1 MSKRRHI
8 KEAPK
13 QSIDT
18 NILHNRTIDTS
29 RYVNDILSLSQEY
42 RDITQDKIKVLDS
55 IDSEIYSRVRR
66 DVESVDWDSLEKDIA
81 SNSSIYNQ
89 MRAIVP
95 VFIGFQN
102 LAIMS
107 TIPVISRVIEI
118 KPRASVKNGWKIVGQ
133 SDDARVDR
141 LIELKEETDEKY
153 NIANICKEV
162 LRKSLIYGGC
172 YVYYDIFGLNA
183 EQPYNDEA
191 ILQGFYQGIKILD
204 PQRVVPIITDD
215 SVNPLSNYYYEPRYY
230 SIINTPYHM
239 VDASN
244 ILKIVPEPVEP
255 ILRPTYRYFGQSVV
269 QSIYPYAQ
277 SVIDSLME
285 VPQLLKT
292 KRLNVFKTNT
302 VQMFE
307 TQQAFSERMRIMS
320 LTRNNYGQCVIHNGG
335 GDPSLAEDIQQLDTS
350 LSEVAVVIEKLI
362 DSLGM
367 ISGTPVTK
375 ITGNLNKGGL
385 GNTGEFDLETWH
397 ESVREIQQ
405 FLLPV
410 LYRHYDAVYR
420 SYTGEEPPSYT
431 IEFESVNDTTPEEIA
446 QIRNMNADY
455 LQKLSGSGIITD
467 VESRQFLQQEK
478 LSGFNSIDP
487 EALDDIDS
495 PLDDVLGA
503 YTYGEEAEIQ
513 EATGTRDKQDDS
525 EQVPEEFT
533 RNI

>member
-8 KEAPK
+8 KEPPK

-18 NILHNRTIDTS
+18 NIFQNRQLDIS
-29 RYVNDILSLSQEY
+29 RYVNDVLALSESY
-42 RDITQDKIKVLDS
+42 RDITQDKMRVMDGIE
-55 IDSEIYSRVRR
+55 SEIYTRVRR
-66 DVESVDWDSLEKDIA
+66 DVEAVDWGALENEIA
-81 SNSSIYNQ
+81 RNNTIYNQ
-89 MRAIVP
+89 MRSIVP

-118 KPRASVKNGWKIVGQ
+118 KPRASIKNGWKIVGQ
-133 SDDARVDR
+133 SDDIKVDR
-141 LIELKEETDEKY
+141 LIELKEETDKKY
-153 NIANICKEV
+153 NIANICKEI

-172 YVYYDIFGLNA
+172 YVYYDIFGLDV

-191 ILQGFYQGIKILD
+191 VLQGFYQGIKILD

-215 SVNPLSNYYYEPRYY
+215 SINPLSDYYYEPRYY
-230 SIINTPYHM
+230 SIVNTPYNM
-239 VDASN
+239 VDGSN

-269 QSIYPYAQ
+269 QNIYPYAQ
-277 SVIDSLME
+277 AVIDSLME

-307 TQQAFSERMRIMS
+307 TQQAFTERMRIMN

-335 GDPSLAEDIQQLDTS
+335 GDPSLAEDLQQLDTS

-455 LQKLSGSGIITD
+455 LQKLAGSGIITD

-487 EALDDIDS
+487 DALDDIDS
-495 PLDDVLGA
+495 PLDDVLGEYRHA
-503 YTYGEEAEIQ
+503 EETEVQ
-513 EATGTRDKQDDS
+513 EAPSPWDKQEHS
-525 EQVPEEFT
+525 EQVQEEYT
-533 RNI
+533 G

>member
-1 MSKRRHI
+1 MSKKKHI

-13 QSIDT
+13 ANIDSSI
-18 NILHNRTIDTS
+18 LGNRTLDVS
-29 RYVNDILSLSQEY
+29 KYLSDIISLSVDY
-42 RDITQDKIKVLDS
+42 RDITQDRIKVMDGLE
-55 IDSEIYSRVRR
+55 SEIYSRVHRS
-66 DVESVDWDSLEKDIA
+66 VEAVDWEALENEIGC
-81 SNSSIYNQ
+81 NNNIYNT
-89 MRAIVP
+89 MRAITP

-107 TIPVISRVIEI
+107 TIPVISIVLDI
-118 KPRASVKNGWKIVGQ
+118 KPKASVKNGWKIVGT
-133 SDDARVDR
+133 SDDDRVDR

-153 NIANICKEV
+153 DIANKCKEI
-162 LRKSLIYGGC
+162 LRKAFIYGGC
-172 YVYYDIFGLNA
+172 YVYYDIFGINL
-183 EQPYNDEA
+183 EEPYNDEA
-191 ILQGFYQGIKILD
+191 ILKGFYQGIKLLD
-204 PQRVVPIITDD
+204 PQRVVPIITED

-230 SIINTPYHM
+230 SIVNTPHNF

-244 ILKIVPEPVEP
+244 LLKIVPTPVEP
-255 ILRPTYRYFGQSVV
+255 ILRPTYRYFGQSMV
-269 QSIYPYAQ
+269 QNIYPYSQA
-277 SVIDSLME
+277 VIDSFME

-292 KRLNVFKTNT
+292 KRLNVFKTDT
-302 VQMFE
+302 VRMFE
-307 TQQAFSERMRIMS
+307 TQQAFSERMKVML

-335 GDPSLAEDIQQLDTS
+335 GDPTLAEEIQQLDTS

-397 ESVREIQQ
+397 ESVREIQK

-431 IEFESVNDTTPEEIA
+431 IEFESVNDTSPEEVA
-446 QIRNMNADY
+446 NIRNLNADY
-455 LQKLSGSGIITD
+455 LQKLSGSGLITD
-467 VESRQFLQQEK
+467 TEGRQFLQQEK

-487 EALDDIDS
+487 EAIDDLDS
-495 PLDDVLGA
+495 PLDDVLGGIGVDEQED
-503 YTYGEEAEIQ
+503 TEIQ
-513 EATGTRDKQDDS
+513 EDTSYRDKQDDS
-525 EQVPEEFT
+525 EQV
-533 RNI
+533 